1 MTSLC
6 FDVLLFNRNKDTE
19 IITVARVA
27 PFLDF
32 CFDPEG
38 VVLRPER

>member
-19 IITVARVA
+19 IITVA

-32 CFDPEG
+32 CFDPEWVDG
-38 VVLRPER
+38 CAEA